1 MGAIEKRVG
10 AADVRDATSYAAFVQ
25 QHVGVPY
32 CTKADVIAL
41 NKAIAEFRERYPHVE
56 NPWPTL
62 VRAAMWVRSKKKR
75 PAKIAAI
82 VNTMLPWAWADGAL
96 PELDPRHHRD
106 EDLEVA
112 IGEALLREDDPRWR
126 DRLIGAEGSAREEV
140 LRAWQT
146 RRSSL
151 SPA

>member
-1 MGAIEKRVG
+1 MGLLDRVG
-10 AADVRDATSYAAFVQ
+10 AADVTDTKSYARFVQ

-32 CTKADVIAL
+32 CTKGDVVAL
-41 NKAIAEFRERYPHVE
+41 NKAISEFKERYPHLAE
-56 NPWPTL
+56 KPWPTL
-62 VRAAMWVRSKKKR
+62 VRAAMWCRSKKKR

-82 VNTMLPWAWADGAL
+82 VNTMLSWAWADGAL

-112 IGEALLREDDPRWR
+112 ISHALERENDPVWR
-126 DRLIGAEGSAREEV
+126 DRLIGAEGPAREEV
-140 LRAWQT
+140 LRAWQ

-151 SPA
+151 SPAV